1 MVRLRAHALHKDKLS
16 VLSQVPRASIIDKM
30 LQDQTY
36 LVQVHTVSSKSET
49 HTKIYALLL
58 ENL

>member
-1 MVRLRAHALHKDKLS
+1 MPFTKTDS
-16 VLSQVPRASIIDKM
+16 QFWELSQVPRASIIDKM

-36 LVQVHTVSSKSET
+36 LVQVHTVSSKSEA
-49 HTKIYALLL
+49 HTQIYALLL